1 MKTCVFCG
9 TTNDDSADVCS
20 VCGGALPDSGYSSG
34 SAGRKKSG
42 AGSKVWLIVLGAVL
56 ACAAVVLLIFVL
68 SPKLSL
74 ARSSKETFQLL
85 PRAIEAKSDVVFSKQ
100 LTKKVSDGKFS
111 AQLEWS
117 NATATVA
124 TDFAYSRPR
133 KIISGT
139 ARIADSQSNL
149 DLSLRYSV
157 DKNIVEV
164 SFAEN
169 GFNVY
174 GFKRKDFAEKYGNS
188 MVSTLA
194 SNMPESSGLSVL
206 QKQPVASDFSTQ
218 FKKTCNAFLK
228 SVEVERLGKTT
239 IYINDAAREC
249 RAYKLKWGEEAAK
262 KFTDFLSSNG
272 LSTVLS
278 EKLIPIISKIEP
290 ECICYVDKNGKLAG
304 VDFVYIGQQCSFAL
318 AGESNPWDSFTLKV
332 GSVYGGTVIYSGGIV
347 RDGNMLYISLENG
360 TDVLFQLAYNTSTGE
375 YVLNTKN
382 YSELL
387 RGQFLSSSGKFTFAV
402 YFDDA
407 GDTSC
412 LKLTVSE
419 LDAKPERLAKKY
431 IDILDMSL
439 SDWQRLLLDIG
450 VRLA

>member
-9 TTNDDSADVCS
+9 ATNDDSAEVCS

-34 SAGRKKSG
+34 GTGRKRSG
-42 AGSKVWLIVLGAVL
+42 SGSKVWLIVLGAVL
-56 ACAAVVLLIFVL
+56 ACAAVVLLIFAL
-68 SPKLSL
+68 SPRLSL
-74 ARSSKETFQLL
+74 AQSSKETFQLL
-85 PRAIEAKSDVVFSKQ
+85 PRAIEAKSDVVFSKK
-100 LTKKVSDGKFS
+100 LAKKVTDGKFS

-117 NATATVA
+117 DSTAKVA
-124 TDFAYSRPR
+124 TDFAYSRPG

-139 ARIADSQSNL
+139 AHITDSQSNL
-149 DLSLRYSV
+149 NLSLRYSV

-169 GFNVY
+169 GLNVY
-174 GFKRKDFAEKYGNS
+174 GFKRKELAEKYDKS
-188 MVSTLA
+188 MVNTLA
-194 SNMPESSGLSVL
+194 SSMPESSGLSVL
-206 QKQPVASDFSTQ
+206 QKQPPASDFRTQ

-239 IYINDAAREC
+239 IYINDAARSC
-249 RAYKLKWGEEAAK
+249 KAYKLKWNEEAAK
-262 KFTDFLSSNG
+262 KFTDYLSSNG
-272 LSTVLS
+272 ISTVLS
-278 EKLIPIISKIEP
+278 EKLVPIISKIEP

-304 VDFVYIGQQCSFAL
+304 LDFVYIGQQCSFVL
-318 AGESNPWDSFTLKV
+318 AGESNPWDSFILNV
-332 GSVYGGTVIYSGGIV
+332 GSVYGGTVTYSGGIV

-360 TDVLFQLAYNTSTGE
+360 TDVLFQLNYNISTGE

-382 YSELL
+382 YCELL
-387 RGQFLSSSGKFTFAV
+387 RGQFLSSSGKFTFAA

-407 GDTSC
+407 GETGC

-419 LDAKPERLAKKY
+419 LDAKPERLSKKY

-450 VRLA
+450 VRFA